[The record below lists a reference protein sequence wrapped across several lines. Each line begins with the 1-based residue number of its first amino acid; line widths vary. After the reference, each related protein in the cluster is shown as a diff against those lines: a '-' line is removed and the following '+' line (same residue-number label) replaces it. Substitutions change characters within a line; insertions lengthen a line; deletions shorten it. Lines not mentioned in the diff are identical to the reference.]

1 MKIDHDYLKKMLEA
15 FENAPAP
22 VFYVPDFRA
31 ADLNHCDPQFIFHLG
46 ILNDQG
52 FVARDDH
59 KAGFGLQYN
68 MDGSAAW
75 SIIPL
80 RLTAQGHDFI
90 EALKN
95 KEVWATLKKDFKDAS
110 INTLWDVSKKLL
122 EGYAKKKV
130 EGLLNGDF
138 STT

>member
-15 FENAPAP
+15 VEAVPAP
-22 VFYVPDFRA
+22 IFYVRDFGDAGLDYR
-31 ADLNHCDPQFIFHLG
+31 DQQFIFHLG
-46 ILNDQG
+46 ILDDLG
-52 FVARDDH
+52 FVV
-59 KAGFGLQYN
+59 KADGKTGFGLQRSA
-68 MDGSAAW
+68 DGNASW

-110 INTLWDVSKKLL
+110 ISTRWDVSKKLL
-122 EGYAKKKV
+122 DGFAKKKV
-130 EGLLNGDF
+130 ESILNGDI
-138 STT
+138 SI